1 MALPPRIGAHPADHV
16 PLSGTSAARWC
27 RIGIPPLPSRCAISP
42 LTARHR
48 IFPGDCGWIALHMFL
63 TRKQVGSLIVARPD
77 ARTASLVVG
86 DIQPRPRS
94 SGAPLTVERMAL
106 GPNARV
112 LLGHVARKDARVS
125 DDRTQLVG
133 TIPSGHGL
141 TDVQAINPDSPAR
154 YLPGTSTTAGSTA
167 RHRRSR
173 WTTALGPR
181 GLRKITLR

>member
-1 MALPPRIGAHPADHV
+1 
-16 PLSGTSAARWC
+16 
-27 RIGIPPLPSRCAISP
+27 
-42 LTARHR
+42 
-48 IFPGDCGWIALHMFL
+48 MFL